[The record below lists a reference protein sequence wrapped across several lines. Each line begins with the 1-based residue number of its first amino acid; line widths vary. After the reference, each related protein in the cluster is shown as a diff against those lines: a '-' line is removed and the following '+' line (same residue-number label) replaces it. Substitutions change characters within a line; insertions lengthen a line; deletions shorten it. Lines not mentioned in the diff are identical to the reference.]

1 MVVGVAIKCEF
12 RYTLEGKLSDFG
24 TADLKRG
31 FSVGRYMLPNVKKIM
46 YGVPV

>member
-12 RYTLEGKLSDFG
+12 RYTLEGKLSDFS

-31 FSVGRYMLPNVKKIM
+31 FSVGQVQFFLNEVTK
-46 YGVPV
+46 